1 MNVDNRPGQHLIYN
15 IFQVDQRRPMLK
27 QALLLVQIQL
37 EKELSR
43 RRSNVNSEHYSHH
56 FLLFLLLTLN
66 REMFTGI
73 ASSDCDTISI

>member
-15 IFQVDQRRPMLK
+15 IFQVDQRRPMSK

-37 EKELSR
+37 EKQLSR
-43 RRSNVNSEHYSHH
+43 RRWCEHYSHH